1 MVVSRTA
8 GSFPTR
14 RSDSGGA
21 RRTPTLQLPLDR
33 PTAPLRRD
41 RLAGAGERSHCPG
54 AWAAGVR
61 PDHRCGVPCR
71 LTQVIYSVG
80 EQGALPLVV
89 HVSQV
94 PEAVIRNQARS
105 EAAMLAGPPLGGV
118 LFGLARALPFIAN
131 AISYVMSA
139 LGVLLVQ
146 TPLQEPRT
154 AHRRGA
160 VTEIVEGL
168 RWFWSQSFLRTSA
181 LAVAAANFTAIAL
194 ELVLIIRA
202 RLGRGGALAPARP
215 YSRSLCLG
223 AMTAVAGVI
232 GPAWNAVV
240 VGARLTLSPDHLR
253 GRVNGVARLISGSL
267 LALGPLAAGLLSQ
280 SVGTTSALLVLAGWH
295 LLLALAATV
304 SKSLRSG
311 LPEIKCPAQDRR
323 PGPANEATRI

>member
-71 LTQVIYSVG
+71 LTQVVYSVG

-154 AHRRGA
+154 AQRRGA

-168 RWFWSQSFLRTSA
+168 RWFGLRASYAPPRWPLPPPTSP
-181 LAVAAANFTAIAL
+181 
-194 ELVLIIRA
+194 R
-202 RLGRGGALAPARP
+202 
-215 YSRSLCLG
+215 SRSSSC
-223 AMTAVAGVI
+223 
-232 GPAWNAVV
+232 
-240 VGARLTLSPDHLR
+240 
-253 GRVNGVARLISGSL
+253 
-267 LALGPLAAGLLSQ
+267 
-280 SVGTTSALLVLAGWH
+280 
-295 LLLALAATV
+295 
-304 SKSLRSG
+304 
-311 LPEIKCPAQDRR
+311 
-323 PGPANEATRI
+323 